1 MANFEIKDG
10 VAIIPDGVTKIDRK
24 AFKGCTSLTSI
35 EIPNSVISIGGWAFE
50 GCTGLTSITVE
61 TGNTKYDSRDNCN
74 AIIETATNTLIVG
87 CQNTTIPNSVTNIG
101 DRAFFG
107 CTGLTSVQIPNSITS
122 IDSSAFEGCT
132 GLTSVLIGNSVT
144 SIGHS
149 AFKGCTSL
157 TSITIPKS
165 VTEIEKSAFEGCTT
179 LQNVVISE
187 GVTNIGYKAFRGCT
201 SLRSIEIPASTTK
214 IGSGFFYDCPAL
226 ESIKV
231 AEGNPVYDSR
241 NNCNAIICT
250 KSNELI
256 GGCKSTVIPSSVTT
270 IGMVAFAGCV
280 GLTDIVIPNSV
291 KTIKGSAFRNCTG
304 LTKIVI
310 PASVEDIETHSHNNI
325 DVFFQPFIGCSNL
338 TSIVVDKE
346 NLKYTSGDNCNAI
359 MSKEASTLYVG
370 CATTVI
376 PTSVELINE
385 CAFAGATMT
394 EITIPDSVEKIKEGA
409 FYNCVNLKSV
419 VFGKGLKSIMGKNTF
434 LSIPAAF
441 CNCKSLE
448 AVVLPA
454 SLDWVGTTP
463 FVGCD
468 KLCSIVVEE
477 GNTKYDS
484 RNNCNAVIDTRYNI
498 LMFGCKTTVIPESVV
513 EIETGAFE
521 GCNGLTDVTVPAN
534 VVKFGL
540 QIFRNCKGLKSATIL
555 GAVKDIDDPF
565 FGCSSLETVTFGAG
579 IKKMHEYIFDNTP
592 ALMRI
597 NVPAKKAEYY
607 KKRLPEKVHRLIVE
621 LEPEKKTKK

>member
-24 AFKGCTSLTSI
+24 AFKGCTSLTSV
-35 EIPNSVISIGGWAFE
+35 EIPSSVTTIEHGAFE
-50 GCTGLTSITVE
+50 GCTGLTSIEIPNSVTTIGDHAFSGCSGLTSIEIPNSVTTIGYYAFSDCYGLTSIEIPNSVTTIGDEAFAYCPGLASITVE

-74 AIIETATNTLIVG
+74 AIIETATNTLIAG
-87 CQNTTIPNSVTNIG
+87 CQNTTIPNSVTSIG

-107 CTGLTSVQIPNSITS
+107 CSGLT
-122 IDSSAFEGCT
+122 
-132 GLTSVLIGNSVT
+132 
-144 SIGHS
+144 
-149 AFKGCTSL
+149 
-157 TSITIPKS
+157 
-165 VTEIEKSAFEGCTT
+165 
-179 LQNVVISE
+179 
-187 GVTNIGYKAFRGCT
+187 
-201 SLRSIEIPASTTK
+201 SIEIPASTIEIK
-214 IGSGFFYDCPAL
+214 RGNFNDCQAL

-231 AEGNPVYDSR
+231 ADGNPVYDSR

-256 GGCKSTVIPSSVTT
+256 KGCSLTVIPSSVAT
-270 IGMVAFAGCV
+270 IGVEAFAGCV

-325 DVFFQPFIGCSNL
+325 NVFFQPFIGCSNL

-376 PTSVELINE
+376 PTSVGLINE

-394 EITIPDSVEKIKEGA
+394 EITIPDSVKKIEAGA

-521 GCNGLTDVTVPAN
+521 GCNGLINVTVPAN

-565 FGCSSLETVTFGAG
+565 FGCSSLETVTFGTG
-579 IKKMHEYIFDNTP
+579 IKSMHEYIFDNTP

-597 NVPAKKAEYY
+597 NVPTKKAEYY
-607 KKRLPEKVHRLIVE
+607 KKRLPEMVHHLIVE
-621 LEPEKKTKK
+621 LEPEKKAKK